1 MKQEK
6 KMKIVPYRV
15 GIVLFSALLLI
26 IGFGVTNAQVE
37 ALNGE
42 EIIKK
47 SRDLIYQVEDQKNTV
62 NLLLIERD
70 GSKKKI
76 VATRYWKNYR
86 SEKGIDSKMLLIT
99 EFPPDS
105 RGISFLI
112 WDYSKKNK
120 IDDLWLYL
128 PALRMVRRISAQDQN
143 DAFLGSDLTF
153 GDMGQRRLDEDVHA
167 FIKED
172 AYRGVPAYIVESAP
186 KEPTSIYSK
195 KTSWISKKDWT
206 VLKIDYYD
214 RNKKLLK
221 RQTIDWQTV
230 GGLFVW
236 EKTNVTNVQNGHR
249 TIFGVEDLEVN
260 IGLKDGDFTER
271 TLKRGRKR

>member
-1 MKQEK
+1 MSQENRLWT
-6 KMKIVPYRV
+6 IQIRTIFALVFSLSL
-15 GIVLFSALLLI
+15 LFTVDPARTQAGSLS
-26 IGFGVTNAQVE
+26 
-37 ALNGE
+37 GE

-86 SEKGIDSKMLLIT
+86 SKNGVDSKMLLVT
-99 EFPPDS
+99 DFPPDS

-112 WDYSKKNK
+112 WDYSEKNK
-120 IDDLWLYL
+120 FDDLWLYL

-153 GDMGQRRLDEDVHA
+153 GDMGQRRLDEDVHTA
-167 FIKED
+167 LREED
-172 AYRGVPAYIVESAP
+172 YHGIPSYLVESAP
-186 KEPTSIYSK
+186 KEPSSIYSK
-195 KTSWISKKDWT
+195 KISWISKKDWI

-214 RNKKLLK
+214 RNEKLLK

-230 GGLFVW
+230 RGLSVW
-236 EKTNVTNVQNGHR
+236 KKTNVTNVQNGHR

-260 IGLKDGDFTER
+260 IGLQDGDFTER
-271 TLKRGRKR
+271 VLKRGRKK

>member
-1 MKQEK
+1 M
-6 KMKIVPYRV
+6 IINRIRV
-15 GIVLFSALLLI
+15 RITLFSALLLL
-26 IGFGVTNAQVE
+26 IGFGTKPAQSE
-37 ALNGE
+37 ALTGE

-62 NLLLIERD
+62 NLLLVERD

-76 VATRYWKNYR
+76 IASRYWKNYR
-86 SEKGIDSKMLLIT
+86 SKEDVDSKMLLIT

-112 WDYSKKNK
+112 WDYSKLNK
-120 IDDLWLYL
+120 GDDLWLYL

-153 GDMGQRRLDEDVHA
+153 GDMGQRRLDEDVHT
-167 FIKED
+167 FLKEED
-172 AYRGVPAYIVESAP
+172 YHSVPTYLVESAP
-186 KEPTSIYSK
+186 KEKSSIYSK
-195 KTSWISKKDWT
+195 KISWISKKDWT

-236 EKTNVTNVQNGHR
+236 KETKVTNVQNGHR
-249 TIFGVEDLEVN
+249 TLFGVEGLEVN
-260 IGLKDGDFTER
+260 IGLQDGDFTER
-271 TLKRGRKR
+271 TLKRGGKR

>member
-1 MKQEK
+1 MNQWGEI
-6 KMKIVPYRV
+6 KISRKPL
-15 GIVLFSALLLI
+15 GLIVLFSVLLL
-26 IGFGVTNAQVE
+26 GFWVPHTE
-37 ALNGE
+37 AGKLTGE

-76 VATRYWKNYR
+76 IATRFWKNYR
-86 SEKGIDSKMLLIT
+86 SKKGVDSKMLLIT

-120 IDDLWLYL
+120 GDDLWLYL

-153 GDMGQRRLDEDVHA
+153 GDMGQRRLDEDVHT
-167 FIKED
+167 FLKEE
-172 AYRGVPAYIVESAP
+172 AYRGTPVYLVESAP
-186 KEPTSIYSK
+186 IEKSSIYSK

-230 GGLFVW
+230 NGLFVW
-236 EKTNVTNVQNGHR
+236 KETNVTNVQNGHR
-249 TIFGVEDLEVN
+249 TLFGVGDLEVN
-260 IGLKDGDFTER
+260 IGLQDGDFTER

>member
-1 MKQEK
+1 MKTLS
-6 KMKIVPYRV
+6 YRLS
-15 GIVLFSALLLI
+15 IVLFAALFL
-26 IGFGVTNAQVE
+26 IGFGSPQIE
-37 ALNGE
+37 AGE
-42 EIIKK
+42 LTGKEIIKK
-47 SRDLIYQVEDQKNTV
+47 SRDLIYQVEDQKNKV

-76 VATRYWKNYR
+76 IASRYWKNYR
-86 SEKGIDSKMLLIT
+86 SEKDIDSKMLLIT

-112 WDYSKKNK
+112 WDYSKPNK
-120 IDDLWLYL
+120 GDDLWLYL

-153 GDMGQRRLDEDVHA
+153 GDMGQRRLDEDAHT
-167 FIKED
+167 FLKDED
-172 AYRGVPAYIVESAP
+172 YRGIPAYLVESTP
-186 KEPTSIYSK
+186 VEKSSIYSK
-195 KTSWISKKDWT
+195 KISWISKKDWT

-236 EKTNVTNVQNGHR
+236 EKTHVTNVQNGHQ
-249 TIFGVEDLEVN
+249 TLFVVEDLEVN
-260 IGLKDGDFTER
+260 LGLQDRDFTER